1 MRKDYGVEFEIETAV
16 SESPTT
22 KQPQAFLLQQSYPNP
37 FNGEATLQFQLDQS
51 GEVELASTTE
61 INSILFLEAVSKPLS
76 AVSRRQGIRR

>member
-37 FNGEATLQFQLDQS
+37 FSTLFFGSHLIDFDFPTVVESRCRPYSTSSLD
-51 GEVELASTTE
+51 TTAKGC
-61 INSILFLEAVSKPLS
+61 NDHGK
-76 AVSRRQGIRR
+76 

>member
-37 FNGEATLQFQLDQS
+37 FSTLFFGSHLIDFDFPTVV
-51 GEVELASTTE
+51 EVSLPPIFDFFA
-61 INSILFLEAVSKPLS
+61 KHH
-76 AVSRRQGIRR
+76 R